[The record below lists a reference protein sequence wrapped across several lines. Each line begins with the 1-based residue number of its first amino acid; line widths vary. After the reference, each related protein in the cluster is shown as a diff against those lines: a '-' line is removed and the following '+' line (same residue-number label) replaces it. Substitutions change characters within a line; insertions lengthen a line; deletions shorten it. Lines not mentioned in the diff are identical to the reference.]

1 MIILRAGKP
10 VDALKLQG
18 SLAAM
23 GIKAWNMVSQERGEN
38 PVMETKRR
46 LFRVTDK
53 GLEDVGPSDIVV
65 ADPSISLDTFPEGFS
80 FGNGVTVSGDIVW
93 IVIDPALKDKILSRL
108 DDIRKL
114 LG

>member
-1 MIILRAGKP
+1 MTVIILRARKP
-10 VDALKLQG
+10 VDAFTIQD
-18 SLAAM
+18 SLSKM
-23 GIKAWNMVSQERGEN
+23 GITTKNLEAGGGSWV
-38 PVMETKRR
+38 ETKRR

-53 GLEDVGPSDIVV
+53 GLEGVGPSDIVV

-80 FGNGVTVSGDIVW
+80 FGNGVTVSGGIVW